1 MSAIELKQ
9 NAICSMLPETA
20 LRRIERAFVVVT
32 AVPGDVLVHAGEPA
46 DNVWFPLDL
55 VVSLDQVLDDAAEA
69 LVAPAVALIGNEGAV
84 GLEPILGGG
93 TAVNQAT
100 VRIGGRVLRLEA
112 SLLRDEFVRAG
123 VLHRLLLRHADPLV
137 CQICAVAACE
147 RVHSVRQRLIRWL
160 LSFDDRIALHNA
172 ELTQETLSQLMGVR
186 RVSVSAAASEMQ
198 ADGLIAYQRGNFTI
212 LDREALTLRSCQC
225 YREISARYREYLQP
239 D

>member
-1 MSAIELKQ
+1 MPVIEFKQ

-20 LRRIERAFVVVT
+20 MRRIESAFVVVT
-32 AVPGDVLVHAGEPA
+32 VVPGDVLAQAGEPT
-46 DNVWFPLDL
+46 DNVWFPLDV
-55 VVSLDQVLDDAAEA
+55 VVSLDQVIDDSGEA
-69 LVAPAVALIGNEGAV
+69 LIAPAVALIGSEGAV

-100 VRIGGRVLRLEA
+100 VRIGGRVLRLDA

-123 VLHRLLLRHADPLV
+123 VLHRLLLRHADPLL

-147 RVHSVRQRLIRWL
+147 RVHSVRLRLIRWL
-160 LSFDDRIALHNA
+160 LSIDDRTPLQDA
-172 ELTQETLSQLMGVR
+172 ELTQESLAQLMGVR

-198 ADGLIAYQRGNFTI
+198 AEGLIAYQRGNFTI
-212 LDREALTLRSCQC
+212 LDRDALTSRSCQC
-225 YREISARYREYLQP
+225 YRTIKARYQDYLQH